1 MVRALNL
8 YSSIWSPLCKL
19 QVCVR
24 VVQNVADTNTNE
36 TQNKLKLVHRT
47 KQVILAN
54 VSIADLFGALQ
65 FDAFQYWDGVYL
77 CDTVWTT
84 WADRKLLFAIDI
96 STAKQKTKHYVF
108 PLTHA
113 ASQTAIRVYVCVC
126 VLKTVVEIKITR
138 VAWPCG
144 RWKYFRN

>member
-77 CDTVWTT
+77 CDTV
-84 WADRKLLFAIDI
+84 
-96 STAKQKTKHYVF
+96 
-108 PLTHA
+108 
-113 ASQTAIRVYVCVC
+113 
-126 VLKTVVEIKITR
+126 
-138 VAWPCG
+138 
-144 RWKYFRN
+144 